1 MSAAKRRKRRLPL
14 KKYGQRTLFVFLG
27 ILISLIIVAGVIF
40 YYQPFKTLLPERKE
54 PLSPLPPSS
63 PAKEKQEVKVF
74 FSDYTRDR
82 LLPESREIDLT
93 QDLVSQAKQL
103 IHELIKGPKGDLGPT
118 IPRDTKLRE
127 LYLDQRGTVYVDFTR
142 ELAANHPG
150 GSSAEL
156 HTIYSIVNSLI
167 LNFPEIKRV
176 QILIEGEK
184 IRETLAGH
192 IDARRPFVGNREII
206 GSPTLPRK

>member
-1 MSAAKRRKRRLPL
+1 M
-14 KKYGQRTLFVFLG
+14 
-27 ILISLIIVAGVIF
+27 
-40 YYQPFKTLLPERKE
+40 
-54 PLSPLPPSS
+54 
-63 PAKEKQEVKVF
+63 
-74 FSDYTRDR
+74 
-82 LLPESREIDLT
+82 PESREIDLT

-103 IHELIKGPKGDLGPT
+103 IHELIKGPKGDLGST

-127 LYLDQRGTVYVDFTR
+127 LYLDQMGTVYVDFTR

-156 HTIYSIVNSLI
+156 HTIYSIVDSLI

-192 IDARRPFVGNREII
+192 IDARRPFVVNREII